1 MMYVLFVIH
10 TTRPLISELLR
21 ENVNSDHKM
30 KICRLN
36 LFLPEQEPDSEQ
48 LDNNS
53 VQHGGRGAEFGSR
66 YRFKLLSSF

>member
-1 MMYVLFVIH
+1 MMYVLFVVH

-30 KICRLN
+30 QICRLY
-36 LFLPEQEPDSEQ
+36 LFLPEQDPDSEQ

-66 YRFKLLSSF
+66 YRLKLLSSF